1 VLVGRQIIWILLE
14 NLWRVIK
21 RFFTIA
27 FVILIFLTGVVT
39 VALAF
44 YVSGLPQYRNPGDQ
58 AQIALAIVF
67 GFFLIFISIGLGAW
81 LYKKTQGEYGEE
93 EF

>member
-1 VLVGRQIIWILLE
+1 MIGYRQVIWIFLE
-14 NLWRVIK
+14 NLWRVVK

-27 FVILIFLTGVVT
+27 LIMLIFLTGVVT
-39 VALAF
+39 IALAF
-44 YVSGLPQYRNPGDQ
+44 YVSGLPQYHNPGDQ

-67 GFFLIFISIGLGAW
+67 GFFLIFVSIVLGAW
-81 LYKKTQGEYGEE
+81 LFGKSRGGYGEE